1 MKQRGFTLIE
11 LLVVMVI
18 LSILLVIVGQFIAS
32 QTTILRKQQVI
43 ANTQQNV
50 RVAGDILTR
59 DIEMACLNPRRITG
73 STFTFQHFDNNL
85 KTAGNYIGFTMDLDG
100 DGMYDTPPID
110 SLPRLDEYR
119 GFQLRGDTLV
129 RLREPPGGRTEDIAV
144 GIDSLTF
151 VYWTKDS
158 TVVPGS
164 ALRDSL
170 WRVAR
175 VDFRIVGRSTR
186 PYRGS
191 TYIYRRVASRV
202 VVRNRAA

>member
-73 STFTFQHFDNNL
+73 GTFTFQHFNNNL
-85 KTAGNYIGFTMDLDG
+85 KTAGNFIAFTMDLNG
-100 DGMYDTPPID
+100 DGTPNIITD

-158 TVVPGS
+158 TVVPES

-191 TYIYRRVASRV
+191 TYIYRRAASRV